1 MTGLMECS
9 LVRGEDK
16 ELTSPKG
23 KWRLDAHGDG
33 PRRLSA
39 ACREPQCFN
48 QITRERERILM
59 ALLQALSPWLSERK
73 QPKQKNRS

>member
-1 MTGLMECS
+1 MPMEMAQ
-9 LVRGEDK
+9 G
-16 ELTSPKG
+16 G
-23 KWRLDAHGDG
+23 FRLPAGN
-33 PRRLSA
+33 LSG
-39 ACREPQCFN
+39 FN